1 MQNFGVTNKGHYG
14 MLRYFLECSIAY
26 GQRSIKGT
34 CFWWIF
40 LTVVR
45 KETIKADFT
54 ARLCFSD
61 GYYRPVH
68 KFCFSKT
75 DVSYTQKT
83 VRQLLTKM
91 GQQLRSITYVDL

>member
-1 MQNFGVTNKGHYG
+1 
-14 MLRYFLECSIAY
+14 MLWCFLGWSIAY

-40 LTVVR
+40 LKIVR

-68 KFCFSKT
+68 IYFFSKT
-75 DVSYTQKT
+75 DVNYTEKT

-91 GQQLRSITYVDL
+91 GQQLRSITHVDSSISSCRS